1 MNTLNISDNIVRLRH
16 KKKITQE
23 QLADFVGVTKASVSK
38 WETGQSIPDVLL
50 LPQLAAFFDVTIDK
64 LLGYEPQ
71 LSKEQIGKI
80 YHDLAAAFAEES
92 FDKAMDKSKAYMK
105 KYYSCY
111 PFVFHIGN
119 LWLNHIMLAESREIQ
134 IGILNDILDLCD
146 HIISG
151 CKDIGICEDAVI
163 LKSAV
168 CLQLGK
174 TGEVIGIL
182 EDVVNPCRLS
192 KQSDALLIQ
201 AYKLAGQDESA
212 DSYTQMSMFLHL
224 ISLVA
229 SATQYITIHCDKP
242 EVCEETIKRVEAIAS
257 AYDLEHLHS
266 NTMAG
271 FRYQAAVVYCMHG
284 RIQEGL
290 KMIKGYVADVEYM
303 MTDDNLTIHGDSY
316 FTQIQKWYE
325 KLDIGA
331 DAPRD
336 KRVIFEDFVKS
347 LSHPAFKDLENDNE
361 YLRIKE
367 ALAERG
373 RCI

>member
-16 KKKITQE
+16 KKNITQE

-38 WETGQSIPDVLL
+38 WETKQSLPDILL
-50 LPQLAAFFDVTIDK
+50 LPQLAAFFDVTIDE

-80 YHDLAAAFAEES
+80 YHDLAAAFAKES
-92 FDKAMDKSKAYMK
+92 FEEAMKKSKEYIK

-111 PFVFHIGN
+111 PFIFHIGN
-119 LWLNHIMLAESREIQ
+119 LWLNHFMLAESKERQTEV
-134 IGILNDILDLCD
+134 LNDILDLCG

-163 LKSAV
+163 LKSAA

-174 TGEVIGIL
+174 LEEVIGTL
-182 EDVVNPCRLS
+182 EDILNPCRLS
-192 KQSDALLIQ
+192 KQSDAVLIQ
-201 AYKLAGQDESA
+201 AYKLAGQQEKA

-229 SATQYITIHCDKP
+229 SATQYITIHSDKLQ
-242 EVCEETIKRVEAIAS
+242 VCEETIRQMEKVMA
-257 AYDLEHLHS
+257 AYDLEHLHPNS
-266 NTMAG
+266 TAG

-284 RIQEGL
+284 RLPEGL
-290 KMIKGYVADVEYM
+290 QAIKGYADDVLYM
-303 MTDDNLTIHGDSY
+303 LTDNNLAEHGNSY
-316 FTQIQKWYE
+316 FTQIQNWYE
-325 KLDIGA
+325 ALDIGA

-336 KRVIFEDFVKS
+336 KKVIFEGFVQS
-347 LSHPAFKDLENDNE
+347 LDHPAFAVLENKE
-361 YLRIKE
+361 EFQKIKKSLE
-367 ALAERG
+367 ERG
-373 RCI
+373 ETL